1 MICSTLRWAPHPAR
15 FLLTFVQTVTYN
27 YGLTMK
33 KNKFCR
39 IFVAA
44 IACLFGAGGLVAA
57 EVRPPQQPQTAPRAQ
72 DQVPPEQFRL
82 SVEVELVNVT
92 ATVLDLE
99 GKYVEGLAETD
110 FKIFEDGVEQTI
122 SFFSH
127 DLRVPISMGILVDTS
142 GSMRHKLQ
150 QSLQTARELAMA
162 LGDEDEVF
170 IIGFDNN
177 VRVLRRFGPN
187 GPQVQ
192 QVLRGVRAR
201 GETSA
206 FDAIGLGLEM
216 MEAAKH
222 DKKILLMI
230 TDGFDT
236 KSKLKADDIDEL
248 LKRAEV
254 LVYAIGIDDDD
265 DDPEV
270 RRRTRYHI
278 YHYML
283 ARLTG
288 VTGGRAFRLF
298 TGRRYALR
306 SLAEVLLEEL
316 HQQYT
321 LSYYPASGALDQS
334 WREIEVELDH
344 PGSNVRHRGGY
355 YITSATQQEN

>member
-1 MICSTLRWAPHPAR
+1 MTNQYRWILVGALVC
-15 FLLTFVQTVTYN
+15 LL
-27 YGLTMK
+27 
-33 KNKFCR
+33 
-39 IFVAA
+39 
-44 IACLFGAGGLVAA
+44 GAGVFATGQSLPVSQQSTSDGN
-57 EVRPPQQPQTAPRAQ
+57 PQR
-72 DQVPPEQFRL
+72 VPDQFRL

-92 ATVLDLE
+92 ATVLDQE
-99 GKYVEGLAETD
+99 GKYVGGLTETD
-110 FKIFEDGVEQTI
+110 FTIFEDGVEQEI

-150 QSLQTARELAMA
+150 QSLQTARELAQA
-162 LGDEDEVF
+162 LSDDDEVF

-177 VRVLRRFGPN
+177 VKVLQNFTRN
-187 GPQVQ
+187 GPHIQ
-192 QVLRGVRAR
+192 QTLRGIRSR
-201 GETSA
+201 GETAA

-236 KSKLKADDIDEL
+236 KSKLKADDIDEM

-321 LSYYPASGALDQS
+321 LSYYPSSGPVDTS
-334 WREIEVELDH
+334 WREIEVELEH
-344 PGSNVRHRGGY
+344 PGATIRHRGGY
-355 YITSATQQEN
+355 YVGTMLASPQ

>member
-1 MICSTLRWAPHPAR
+1 MA
-15 FLLTFVQTVTYN
+15 
-27 YGLTMK
+27 TMT
-33 KNKFCR
+33 NKYHW
-39 IFVAA
+39 IVVATC
-44 IACLFGAGGLVAA
+44 ACLLGLGILAA
-57 EVRPPQQPQTAPRAQ
+57 AQ
-72 DQVPPEQFRL
+72 GLPVSEQSVSADGLQQVPDQFRL

-92 ATVLDLE
+92 ATVLDQE
-99 GKYVEGLAETD
+99 GKYVGGLTEND
-110 FKIFEDGVEQTI
+110 FKIFEDGVEQEV

-127 DLRVPISMGILVDTS
+127 DLRVPVSMGILVDTS

-150 QSLQTARELAMA
+150 QGLQTARELAQA
-162 LGDEDEVF
+162 LSDEDEVF

-177 VRVLRRFGPN
+177 VKVLQKFTRN
-187 GPQVQ
+187 GPEVQ
-192 QVLRGVRAR
+192 QALRGIRSR
-201 GETSA
+201 GETAA
-206 FDAIGLGLEM
+206 FDAIGLGLKM
-216 MEAAKH
+216 MDAAKH

-236 KSKLKADDIDEL
+236 KSKLKADDIDEM

-321 LSYYPASGALDQS
+321 LSYYPASGPVDTS
-334 WREIEVELDH
+334 WREIEVELEH
-344 PGSNVRHRGGY
+344 PGATIRHRGGY
-355 YITSATQQEN
+355 YVRGMLGTPQ

>member
-1 MICSTLRWAPHPAR
+1 MTNQYRWILVGA
-15 FLLTFVQTVTYN
+15 FVSLL
-27 YGLTMK
+27 GAGA
-33 KNKFCR
+33 
-39 IFVAA
+39 VAA
-44 IACLFGAGGLVAA
+44 GQSLPVSDQRALDAA
-57 EVRPPQQPQTAPRAQ
+57 RQQAP
-72 DQVPPEQFRL
+72 DQFRL

-92 ATVLDLE
+92 ATVLNQS
-99 GKYVEGLAETD
+99 GTYVEGLTEND
-110 FKIFEDGVEQTI
+110 FTIFEDGVEQEI

-127 DLRVPISMGILVDTS
+127 DLRVPVSMGILVDTS

-150 QSLQTARELAMA
+150 QSLQTAREMA
-162 LGDEDEVF
+162 QALSDEDEVF
-170 IIGFDNN
+170 IIAFDNN
-177 VRVLRRFGPN
+177 VKVLQQFTQN
-187 GPQVQ
+187 GPHVQ
-192 QVLRGVRAR
+192 QALRGIRSR
-201 GETSA
+201 GETAA

-236 KSKLKADDIDEL
+236 KSKLKADDIDEM

-321 LSYYPASGALDQS
+321 LSYYPASGPVDTS
-334 WREIEVELDH
+334 WREIEVELEH
-344 PGSNVRHRGGY
+344 PGATIRHRGGY
-355 YITSATQQEN
+355 YVSGMLGTPQ

>member
-1 MICSTLRWAPHPAR
+1 MTNQYRWILVGA
-15 FLLTFVQTVTYN
+15 FVSLL
-27 YGLTMK
+27 GAGAGA
-33 KNKFCR
+33 
-39 IFVAA
+39 VAA
-44 IACLFGAGGLVAA
+44 GQSLPVSDQRASDA
-57 EVRPPQQPQTAPRAQ
+57 RRQQAP
-72 DQVPPEQFRL
+72 DQFRL

-92 ATVLDLE
+92 ATVLNQS
-99 GKYVEGLAETD
+99 GTYVEGLTEND
-110 FKIFEDGVEQTI
+110 FTIFEDGVEQEI

-127 DLRVPISMGILVDTS
+127 DLRVPVSMGILVDTS

-150 QSLQTARELAMA
+150 QSLQTAREMA
-162 LGDEDEVF
+162 QALSDEDEVF
-170 IIGFDNN
+170 IIAFDNN
-177 VRVLRRFGPN
+177 VKVLQQFTQN
-187 GPQVQ
+187 GPHVQ
-192 QVLRGVRAR
+192 QALRGIRSR
-201 GETSA
+201 GETAA
-206 FDAIGLGLEM
+206 FDAIGLSLEM

-236 KSKLKADDIDEL
+236 KSKLKADDIDEM

-321 LSYYPASGALDQS
+321 LSYYPTSGPVDTS
-334 WREIEVELDH
+334 WREIEVELEH
-344 PGSNVRHRGGY
+344 PGATIRHRGGY
-355 YITSATQQEN
+355 YVSGMLGTPQ